1 MRKAWRFGGGMVVR
15 PATRRR
21 ATDAIRVSEYGL
33 GCPGQIFWPFGVCGR
48 YSKRSATMGSR
59 LAALLAGI

>member
-21 ATDAIRVSEYGL
+21 ATDAIRFGRYGL
-33 GCPGQIFWPFGVCGR
+33 RRPGQIRWP
-48 YSKRSATMGSR
+48 
-59 LAALLAGI
+59 